1 MAIHHHP
8 MMITRVR
15 DNISKQ
21 KKRDVKQAYAKM
33 SIEEKETLKQRM
45 AEINKAAV
53 GDKENTTP
61 SLTPM

>member
-8 MMITRVR
+8 TMITRVR
-15 DNISKQ
+15 DNITKQ

-33 SIEEKETLKQRM
+33 SAEEKETLKRRM
-45 AEINKAAV
+45 TEINKV
-53 GDKENTTP
+53 GAGNKENMPP